1 MAQDDKPTDA
11 PRPRRPQ
18 KIAEQDE
25 QDAPFMRKKISSE
38 SVGKSI
44 FFIATSIITILV
56 IAFISWK
63 WHTACGN
70 EWLVAIVK
78 SIGLQCLS
86 ALILIAIG
94 SPFLYWAKS
103 SMERDV
109 NAGKL
114 KAKYTSAT
122 IGWNIMPWSN
132 VGMIIQQVLVLVLFW
147 YFSKECVATANAAA
161 YGGYY

>member
-1 MAQDDKPTDA
+1 MAQDDTPVK
-11 PRPRRPQ
+11 RRKPQ
-18 KIAEQDE
+18 KITEE
-25 QDAPFMRKKISSE
+25 NIPPPFLKKPD

-44 FFIATSIITILV
+44 FFIAMSIITILV

-63 WHTACGN
+63 WHTTCGN

-103 SMERDV
+103 SLERDL

-114 KAKYTSAT
+114 KDNYISYN

-132 VGMIIQQVLVLVLFW
+132 VGMVIQQVLVALLFW
-147 YFSKECVATANAAA
+147 YFSKECVATAMN
-161 YGGYY
+161 GGYY